1 MGTFLLLLLLLHTCK
16 TTTGSDVGDVR
27 SSSAGCCWPVP
38 AADGCFSG
46 GKVSVATGWTN
57 PTLCWPTVR
66 TGPWIINE
74 SETTNISGHICDWNE
89 ELRKEKVWI
98 NNWLEN
104 TLVDWFIHK
113 RKCLFFEM
121 CSNELLRCCAG
132 VSLSGWVKSSRMIY
146 IARPFTFQGWNIIKI
161 ENFLTCLMYKDDC
174 SNIDLD
180 EPTIFSLE
188 LSISQYGKWLKRT
201 NIASCLYLNESGIVW
216 WKRPWF
222 IGK

>member
-1 MGTFLLLLLLLHTCK
+1 MLCSVTWRHHAQKKKRAILLADHKLSTTKSASFYMGTFLLLLLLLHTCK

-46 GKVSVATGWTN
+46 GKVSVAIGWTN

-104 TLVDWFIHK
+104 TLVDWCIHK
-113 RKCLFFEM
+113 RKCLFLKFVVAS
-121 CSNELLRCCAG
+121 CFDAVLGYHC
-132 VSLSGWVKSSRMIY
+132 
-146 IARPFTFQGWNIIKI
+146 
-161 ENFLTCLMYKDDC
+161 
-174 SNIDLD
+174 LD
-180 EPTIFSLE
+180 ELRVP
-188 LSISQYGKWLKRT
+188 G
-201 NIASCLYLNESGIVW
+201 
-216 WKRPWF
+216 WF
-222 IGK
+222 I